1 MSLFNEIAQ
10 AIGAQ
15 EMMIDRNDE
24 VVDNPW
30 EHEPRP
36 REYMVM
42 LRFYVEA
49 MNNEEALELV
59 KGAIRPPMDFEVE
72 LVMDIHDIHDGE

>member
-15 EMMIDRNDE
+15 EMIDRNDE
-24 VVDNPW
+24 VIDNPW
-30 EHEPRP
+30 EHEPRA
-36 REYMVM
+36 REYIVE
-42 LRFYVEA
+42 LRFYVSA
-49 MNNEEALELV
+49 MDNEQALEIV

-72 LVMDIHDIHDGE
+72 LVMDIHDEN

>member
-15 EMMIDRNDE
+15 EMMLDRNDE
-24 VVDNPW
+24 VIDNPW

-36 REYMVM
+36 REHMVE

-49 MNNEEALELV
+49 MDNDEALEIV

-72 LVMDIHDIHDGE
+72 LVMDIHDGA

>member
-10 AIGAQ
+10 AIGGT
-15 EMMIDRNDE
+15 MIDRNDE

-36 REYMVM
+36 RQHMVQ

-49 MNNEEALELV
+49 MDNEEALELI

-72 LVMDIHDIHDGE
+72 QIMDIHDEN

>member
-10 AIGAQ
+10 AIGAP
-15 EMMIDRNDE
+15 EMLDRNDE

-36 REYMVM
+36 REHLVE
-42 LRFYVEA
+42 LRFYVDA
-49 MNNEEALELV
+49 INNEEALQLV
-59 KGAIRPPMDFEVE
+59 EGAIRPPMDYEVE
-72 LVMDIHDIHDGE
+72 LVMDIHDGEEGL

>member
-15 EMMIDRNDE
+15 EMMIDRSDE

-30 EHEPRP
+30 EHEPRA
-36 REYMVM
+36 REYMVE
-42 LRFYVEA
+42 LRFYVSA
-49 MNNEEALELV
+49 FDNDEALELV
-59 KGAIRPPMDFEVE
+59 KKAIKHLDYEVE
-72 LVMDIHDIHDGE
+72 GVMDVHNEN

>member
-15 EMMIDRNDE
+15 EMIDRNDE

-36 REYMVM
+36 REYMVE

-49 MNNEEALELV
+49 TSNEEALELV
-59 KGAIRPPMDFEVE
+59 KGSIRPPMEYEVE
-72 LVMDIHDIHDGE
+72 LVMDIHDDV

>member
-15 EMMIDRNDE
+15 EMIDRNDE

-36 REYMVM
+36 REHMVE

-49 MNNEEALELV
+49 MDNDEALELV
-59 KGAIRPPMDFEVE
+59 KGSIRPPMDFEVE
-72 LVMDIHDIHDGE
+72 LVRDIHDDV

>member
-24 VVDNPW
+24 AVENPW

-36 REYMVM
+36 REHLVE

-49 MNNEEALELV
+49 TSTEQALNLV
-59 KGAIRPPMDFEVE
+59 KGSIRPPMDFEVE
-72 LVMDIHDIHDGE
+72 LVMDIHDGEQ

>member
-10 AIGAQ
+10 AIGGT
-15 EMMIDRNDE
+15 MIDRNDE

-36 REYMVM
+36 REHMVE
-42 LRFYVEA
+42 LRFYVDA
-49 MNNEEALELV
+49 MSNEEAVQLV
-59 KGAIRPPMDFEVE
+59 EGAIRPPMDFEVE
-72 LVMDIHDIHDGE
+72 LVMDVHNEN